1 MHNKIA
7 FIGAVVLALFHEH
20 VPSLIIG
27 ILVLSMIV
35 LGAAKTHN
43 EKLREWAT
51 MKNTTELWEKFQ
63 TMDENDEDYTTVSE
77 FFDYYGFDPQIKFVD
92 KGVPL
97 VLSDA
102 IYYLESRLPKARV
115 LLANK
120 KQIEDRATDE
130 IVDLL

>member
-1 MHNKIA
+1 
-7 FIGAVVLALFHEH
+7 
-20 VPSLIIG
+20 
-27 ILVLSMIV
+27 
-35 LGAAKTHN
+35 
-43 EKLREWAT
+43 

-63 TMDENDEDYTTVSE
+63 AMDENDEDYTTVSE